1 MKRLIVLFAS
11 LLVVLGLA
19 ACSGSGD
26 GKTKI
31 TYGYWDDKQT
41 DFLKKSIEVF
51 NKDHPDIEVVLEIT
65 PYGEYFTKLDAAAT
79 GGGLPDVFW
88 MNGPNLIK
96 YASNDMLEPLT
107 DNIKEDGLDLNPYPE
122 ALVDLYNYDGN
133 QYALPKDFDT
143 NALWYNK
150 ELFDEAGVD
159 YPNENWEWDD
169 LVEAA
174 KELTDPAKD
183 VYGIRAYMT
192 SGQASFWN
200 VIFSNGGYVIS
211 DDKKKSGF
219 DDPKTIEALQLYHDL
234 IHVHEV
240 SPTHAQVE
248 STSGTELFE
257 SGKVA
262 MIIHASYYTPM
273 FKDHDYL
280 KDVADVAPLP
290 KMNGGR
296 SNVIHG
302 LGNVISSE
310 SKEKEAAWEFVKFL
324 ASKEAQTIQ
333 AEGGLISTYEGTQDA
348 WLESAPQFNLEVFLE
363 AADYAQPYPIS
374 KDVGAWHS
382 IMLEE
387 IAKAWDGQKSV
398 EEAALKIAEEMDAIL
413 AED

>member
-1 MKRLIVLFAS
+1 MKRLIILFSSLFVLLA
-11 LLVVLGLA
+11 LA
-19 ACSGSGD
+19 ACSGGND
-26 GKTKI
+26 GKVKI
-31 TYGYWDDKQT
+31 SYGYWDDKQT
-41 DFLKKSIEVF
+41 DFLEETIEAF
-51 NKDHPDIEVVLEIT
+51 NEENPDVEVVLEIT
-65 PYGEYFTKLDAAAT
+65 PYAEYFTKLDAAAT

-96 YASNDMLEPLT
+96 YAENDMLESLS
-107 DNIKEDGLDLNPYPE
+107 DHISEEGLDLSPYPD
-122 ALVDLYNYDGN
+122 ALVDLYNYEDN

-150 ELFDEAGVD
+150 ELFDEAGVP
-159 YPNENWEWDD
+159 YPDENWEWDD
-169 LVEAA
+169 LVDAA
-174 KELTDPAKD
+174 KKITNPDED
-183 VYGIRAYMT
+183 VYGIAAYMQ

-200 VIFSNGGYVIS
+200 LIFSNDGYVIS
-211 DDKKKSGF
+211 DDKTKSGF
-219 DDPKTIEALQLYHDL
+219 DDPNTIEALQLYHDL

-273 FKDHDYL
+273 FKEHDYL
-280 KDVADVAPLP
+280 KDVADVAPIP
-290 KMNGGR
+290 KMSGR

-302 LGNVISSE
+302 LGNVISSQ
-310 SKEKEAAWEFVKFL
+310 SKEKDAAWEFVKFL
-324 ASKEAQTIQ
+324 ASEEAQLIQ

-363 AADYAQPYPIS
+363 AADYAEPYPVS
-374 KDVGAWHS
+374 KDVNAWHS

-387 IAKAWDGQKSV
+387 IAKAWDGQQTV
-398 EEAALKIAEEMDAIL
+398 EEASLKIAEEMNKIL
-413 AED
+413 AEE